1 LADQL
6 KAAYVRDG
14 VLRCRGFFTSKDV
27 DEIRAAFEAYGSRRD
42 QLPESD
48 LTFEADGTTVRNFW
62 RMDQHDPFFHALA
75 IRPQLLR
82 VVGTLVGGDPV
93 VMGVESFN
101 KPARLGSAVPPHQDN
116 AYFCQRP
123 ADVLSVWI
131 AIDPATKLNG
141 AVEYWLGSHHQAKP
155 HQPSGIRGN
164 SFGLV
169 DPSVTDRYEHL
180 LGTVESGDVLIHHCR
195 TIHSSRPNR
204 SDRSRLSLVIVYRGA
219 HTVTDDQM
227 KYEYHRALGS
237 L

>member
-1 LADQL
+1 LTDSF
-6 KAAYVRDG
+6 KTAYIRDG
-14 VLRCRGFFTSKDV
+14 VLRCRGFFTSEEV
-27 DEIRAAFEAYGSRRD
+27 DEIRSAFEAYGSRRD

-48 LTFEADGTTVRNFW
+48 VTLETDGTAVRNFW
-62 RMDQHDPFFHALA
+62 RMDTHDPFFHELA

-82 VVGTLVGGDPV
+82 VVEPLVGGEAV

-131 AIDPATKLNG
+131 SIDAATRENG
-141 AVEYWLGSHHQAKP
+141 AVEYWLGSHHEPQP

-169 DPSVTDRYEHL
+169 DPAITDRYEHF
-180 LGTVESGDVLIHHCR
+180 LGTVDPGDVLIHHCR
-195 TIHSSRPNR
+195 TIHSSQPNQ
-204 SDRSRLSLVIVYRGA
+204 SDHPRLSLVIVYRGA
-219 HTVTDDQM
+219 HTETDEEM
-227 KYEYHRALGS
+227 KDEYRRALGS
-237 L
+237 V